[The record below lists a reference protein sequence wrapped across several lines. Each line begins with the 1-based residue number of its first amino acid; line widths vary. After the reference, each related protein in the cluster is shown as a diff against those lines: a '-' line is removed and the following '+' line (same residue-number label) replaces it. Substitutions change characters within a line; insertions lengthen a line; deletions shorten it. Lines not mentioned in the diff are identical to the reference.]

1 MRSRVAAVT
10 IGELALVLGISALLL
25 AGIVTVGAAL
35 LSERSRDAAAQS
47 FRAVVGA
54 VQSYGRRAG
63 SLSALG
69 LDPAEGAGRVA
80 DSGLVPDALVIPRAV
95 PTGSSVVRLTS
106 GHRVWVRRG
115 HSLAETSGVGDVRD
129 DLLSV
134 RSARLAVVAVG
145 DAFLPLRS
153 QSLCLGLALLDLDGL
168 RSVMVR
174 TADFD
179 DPATDSLVLAANNS
193 SLPFPSPGAFVWSQ
207 PFTLNLS
214 VLGSDPSLGFVSPL
228 SDLSVSALLPAC
240 IAAVEHDSG
249 AMIVFAFGPDP
260 A

>member
-1 MRSRVAAVT
+1 MRSRFAAVT
-10 IGELALVLGISALLL
+10 VGELALVLGISSLLV

-47 FRAVVGA
+47 FRAVAGA

-63 SLSALG
+63 SLASLG
-69 LDPAEGAGRVA
+69 LDPAQGAGRVA
-80 DSGLVPDALVIPRAV
+80 DSGLVPDVLVIPSAV
-95 PTGSSVVRLTS
+95 APDPSIVRLTS

-115 HSLAETSGVGDVRD
+115 HALAETSGVGDVRD

-145 DAFLPLRS
+145 DAFLPFRS
-153 QSLCLGLALLDLDGL
+153 QSLCLGIASLDLKGL

-179 DPATDSLVLAANNS
+179 DPATDPLVLAANNPA
-193 SLPFPSPGAFVWSQ
+193 LTFPSPGAFVWSQ
-207 PFTLNLS
+207 PFTLGSS
-214 VLGSDPSLGFVSPL
+214 VGGSDPSLGFVSSL

-249 AMIVFAFGPDP
+249 AMIVFALGPAP
-260 A
+260 E